1 MGERVIRVT
10 GKGRLRVRPD
20 MTRIT
25 MTIEDVKKDYDKT
38 LKASSEDTEALKSI
52 LEKEGFVP
60 EDVKTLSFNVDI
72 ENESYRDKEGNW
84 KTKFVGY
91 KYRHILKIE
100 FPSDNRRLG
109 NILNLIANNAV
120 VRPEFRFSF
129 FVKDVEASKNELLAK
144 AVSDAKEKAE
154 VLSKA
159 AGVNL
164 KEIAS
169 IDYSWGEIDFEVR
182 PVENYKMMALSD
194 EAEDSYEMDIEPD
207 DIDMSDTVTV
217 VWSIE

>member
-1 MGERVIRVT
+1 MVDRIIRVI
-10 GKGRLRVRPD
+10 GKGQLKVRPD

-25 MTIEDVKKDYDKT
+25 MMLEDVKKDYDKV

-52 LEKEGFVP
+52 LGKEGFAP
-60 EDVKTLSFNVDI
+60 EDVRTISFNVDI

-84 KTKFVGY
+84 KSKFVGY
-91 KYRHILKIE
+91 KYRHVLKVE
-100 FPSDNRRLG
+100 FPSDNKRLG

-182 PVENYKMMALSD
+182 PFENYKMMALPD

>member
-1 MGERVIRVT
+1 MVDRIIRVT
-10 GKGRLRVRPD
+10 GKGQLKVRPD

-25 MTIEDVKKDYDKT
+25 MTLEDVKKDYDKV

-52 LEKEGFVP
+52 LGKEGFAP
-60 EDVKTLSFNVDI
+60 EDVRTISFNVDI

-84 KTKFVGY
+84 KSKFVGY
-91 KYRHILKIE
+91 KYRHVLKVE
-100 FPSDNRRLG
+100 FPSDNKRLG

-182 PVENYKMMALSD
+182 PFENYKMMALPD

>member
-1 MGERVIRVT
+1 MNH
-10 GKGRLRVRPD
+10 
-20 MTRIT
+20 
-25 MTIEDVKKDYDKT
+25 
-38 LKASSEDTEALKSI
+38 
-52 LEKEGFVP
+52 KEG
-60 EDVKTLSFNVDI
+60 S
-72 ENESYRDKEGNW
+72 W

-100 FPSDNRRLG
+100 FPSDNKRLG
-109 NILNLIANNAV
+109 NILNLIVNNAV

-129 FVKDVEASKNELLAK
+129 FVKDVEVSKNELLAK

-182 PVENYKMMALSD
+182 PVENYKMMALPD

-217 VWSIE
+217 VWNVE